1 MLDFFRRYQVLTL
14 SLIVLVGIINV
25 VPTVIP
31 TVYVLLV
38 LAFFTFKKEIPSF
51 LILFYCVLLFSDS
64 RQEIMW
70 WARDAKI
77 VATLFLPIN
86 LFAVKNEIKF
96 SSRFTVYLI
105 PFLIIAWITVF
116 YAFEPIMSLQKTLA
130 YTLVV
135 ICVPALFLYCYQKDK
150 KILLDIMYSFSTI
163 FIVGILLIYLAPG
176 FVMLEANGR
185 FTGLLGNPN
194 GMGIFITV
202 TFLYYQAVSRSK
214 LIQIDRR
221 EKIIFFVVLFYSLFL
236 CKSRTAMMTVII
248 FYSLN
253 AVYNYSHFFGWI
265 AFALIAYMWSEILEA
280 IPLVTDYFGFSED
293 LRVESVEK
301 IKRGSGRDIAWMYAW
316 QNIQENIFLGHGL
329 SSTEELF
336 RRHIKELSI
345 LGHQGNAHNT
355 FLTLWYDTG
364 LHGLVAFVIGLLA
377 YFLKIG
383 KHLTYGMP
391 ILFAILFS
399 ISYESWLT
407 ASLNP
412 YTSVF
417 FVLVALLG
425 FVAIDYPV
433 IQEQKEEEV
442 KEEELD
448 LKSKLKPQFT

>member
-1 MLDFFRRYQVLTL
+1 MLVFLKRYQVLVL
-14 SLIVLVGIINV
+14 SIIVLVGIINV

-38 LAFFTFKKEIPSF
+38 LAFFTYKKEIPSF
-51 LILFYCVLLFSDS
+51 LILFYLVLLFSDS

-86 LFAVKNEIKF
+86 LIAVKNEIKF
-96 SSRFTVYLI
+96 SSRFTVYLM
-105 PFLIIAWITVF
+105 PFLVIAWITVF

-130 YTLVV
+130 YTLIVV
-135 ICVPALFLYCYQKDK
+135 CIPALFLYCYQHNRKF
-150 KILLDIMYSFSTI
+150 LLDLVYMFTGI
-163 FIVGILLIYLAPG
+163 FLVGIVLIFLAPN
-176 FVMLEANGR
+176 FVLLEATGR

-202 TFLYYQAVSRSK
+202 VFLYYQAVSRSK
-214 LIQIDRR
+214 LIQLDRK
-221 EKIIFFVVLFYSLFL
+221 EKIVFFIVLFYSLYL

-248 FYSLN
+248 FYALN

-265 AFALIAYMWSEILEA
+265 AFGVIAYMWSEILEA

-316 QNIQENIFLGHGL
+316 QNIKENIFLGHGL

-364 LHGLVAFVIGLLA
+364 LHGLIAFIIGLLA
-377 YFLKIG
+377 FFLKVG
-383 KHLTYGMP
+383 KTLPFGMP
-391 ILFAILFS
+391 ILFSILFS
-399 ISYESWLT
+399 ISYESWLS

-417 FVLVALLG
+417 FIIVTLLG
-425 FVAIDYPV
+425 LLTFDSHALNHENVEV
-433 IQEQKEEEV
+433 ETEESKEEAI
-442 KEEELD
+442 
-448 LKSKLKPQFT
+448 LKPAV